1 MQKEVN
7 KVTIGDER
15 LNYYDSL
22 VKTKPL
28 TITTTDKAVFDNEL
42 LTAAWAEAF
51 DRLAMDFIYK
61 PVFRTNGKTF
71 RPDFYLRDL
80 DVFVVVK
87 PGADSRQINYDEN
100 ITEMAYAAERDLIVA
115 YADGRFAIADYRD
128 KEADDGENNDGRRLA
143 LSSSDTWLCVCHA
156 CDEWYFCSAHGSWE
170 CRNCGFYDGDA
181 TMQTVLYG
189 TESIFDY
196 TANLENRKVWK
207 HKNTGRKFELLR
219 NKVFGG

>member
-1 MQKEVN
+1 MKNEVN
-7 KVTIGDER
+7 KVTIGGER

-22 VKTKPL
+22 VKTKPI
-28 TITTTDKAVFDNEL
+28 TITTTDKAVFDKEL

-51 DRLAMDFIYK
+51 DRLAMDLIYK
-61 PVFRTNGKTF
+61 PVFRANGKTF

-87 PGADSRQINYDEN
+87 HGADSRQINYDEN
-100 ITEMAYAAERDLIVA
+100 ITEMAYAAERDVIVA
-115 YADGRFAIADYRD
+115 YEDGRFAIADYRD
-128 KEADDGENNDGRRLA
+128 KENDGEDKNGPRLA

-219 NKVFGG
+219 KKVFGG

>member
-1 MQKEVN
+1 MKKEVN
-7 KVTIGDER
+7 KVTIGGER

-22 VKTKPL
+22 VKTKSI
-28 TITTTDKAVFDNEL
+28 TITTTDKAVLDKEL

-51 DRLAMDFIYK
+51 DRLAMNFTYK
-61 PVFRTNGKTF
+61 PVFRANGKTF

-87 PGADSRQINYDEN
+87 PGADSRQINYDKN
-100 ITEMAYAAERDLIVA
+100 ITEMAYAAERDVIVA
-115 YADGRFAIADYRD
+115 YEDGRFGIADYGD
-128 KEADDGENNDGRRLA
+128 KEDGENKDGRGLA

-181 TMQTVLYG
+181 TMQVALYG
-189 TESIFDY
+189 TESILDF
-196 TANLENRKVWK
+196 TANLENHKVWK
-207 HKNTGRKFELLR
+207 HKNAGRKVELLR

>member
-1 MQKEVN
+1 MQQEVN
-7 KVTIGDER
+7 KVTIGGEK
-15 LNYYDSL
+15 LNYYDKL

-28 TITTTDKAVFDNEL
+28 TIMTTDKAVFDKEL

-51 DRLAMDFIYK
+51 DRLAMNIIYK
-61 PVFRTNGKTF
+61 PVFRANGKTY

-80 DVFVVVK
+80 DVFVVIK
-87 PGADSRQINYDEN
+87 PEADSGHINYDGN
-100 ITEMAYAAERDLIVA
+100 ITEMAHAAERDVIIG

-128 KEADDGENNDGRRLA
+128 KEEDGENKDGRRLA

-156 CDEWYFCSAHGSWE
+156 CDEWYFCSAHGLWE

-219 NKVFGG
+219 KKVFGG